1 MSERLGTTA
10 SGQTDIPRRM
20 RWPISEPTLRSDPA
34 GSPGVSRQPP
44 TNAGA
49 DPGPD
54 PVRADAFLS
63 SISGAR
69 TRQAARLLF
78 ASLRQRCSPHSAKN
92 LLVKGGDG
100 SEPAENRGPPL
111 ETSTSYPRPPGV
123 AIVARNGNLVR
134 LLNDG
139 GGLEPRLSAGV
150 SRTGSH
156 DTRTSLARRRRRFF
170 LFTAGLTRTEPRS
183 RASSRLA
190 AFSQSNFAIHP
201 RSVVVP
207 GSPNPSRPRYQPPA

>member
-1 MSERLGTTA
+1 
-10 SGQTDIPRRM
+10 
-20 RWPISEPTLRSDPA
+20 
-34 GSPGVSRQPP
+34 
-44 TNAGA
+44 
-49 DPGPD
+49 
-54 PVRADAFLS
+54 VRADAFLS

-170 LFTAGLTRTEPRS
+170 RFTAGLTRTDPAHARARAWPPSPNRTSPFTRDRS
-183 RASSRLA
+183 WFRARRTRPDRDTSRLLEA
-190 AFSQSNFAIHP
+190 RPPLVA
-201 RSVVVP
+201 P
-207 GSPNPSRPRYQPPA
+207 GLRA